1 MKIDSH
7 ELPETAPQEV
17 VQQVRK
23 EPALVGSATM
33 PKGHTMFIV
42 ELKPPYQIYP
52 ATYEETVVEFG
63 SKEVRKK
70 LIVPKDCIP
79 VSALNK
85 KNVIKKIQRMYR

>member
-1 MKIDSH
+1 MKIDNH
-7 ELPETAPQEV
+7 ELPEQALAEV

-42 ELKPPYQIYP
+42 ELFPPFNIYP
-52 ATYEETVVEFG
+52 AQYEETVVEFG

-70 LIVPKDCIP
+70 LIVPKNCMP

-85 KNVIKKIQRMYR
+85 KNVLKKLDRMYR